1 MARKADDDD
10 ELVHFQSSRF
20 VQQNGEW
27 FYVTRDGE
35 ERGPFV
41 DKADAEGDLILYMR
55 ECYNSDK

>member
-1 MARKADDDD
+1 MARKTDS
-10 ELVHFQSSRF
+10 EEESVHFQNNRF

-27 FYVTRDGE
+27 YYMTRDGE

-55 ECYNSDK
+55 ECHNSFK

>member
-1 MARKADDDD
+1 MARKTDSKD
-10 ELVHFQSSRF
+10 EPVHFQNSRF

-27 FYVTRDGE
+27 YYMTRDGE

-55 ECYNSDK
+55 KCLNQFG